1 DQGLHPVA
9 ILQDNNILEAAI
21 KAHPAQVEA
30 LRSFAPS
37 DQLLYSV
44 VLRELETGVIK
55 SAWPERNRLQLL
67 TLVDQL
73 ELVPVDRAVALAYAQ
88 IRATLERHGTP
99 IGANDLWI
107 AAQAQALNAVLVT
120 DNTREFSRVEGLALV
135 NWLR

>member
-1 DQGLHPVA
+1 MAFLLDT
-9 ILQDNNILEAAI
+9 NILVAAI
-21 KAHPAQVEA
+21 KGHPAVVEA
-30 LRSFAPS
+30 LRSLTPS
-37 DQLLYSV
+37 DLLLSSV
-44 VLRELETGVIK
+44 VLGELETGVIK
-55 SAWPERNRLQLL
+55 CAWPERNRLQLL
-67 TLVDQL
+67 ALVEHL

-120 DNTREFSRVEGLALV
+120 DNTREFCRVEGLALV

>member
-1 DQGLHPVA
+1 VA
-9 ILQDNNILEAAI
+9 FLLDTNILVAAI
-21 KAHPAQVEA
+21 KGHPAVVEA
-30 LRSFAPS
+30 LRSLTPS
-37 DQLLYSV
+37 DLLLSSV
-44 VLRELETGVIK
+44 VLGELETGVIK

-67 TLVDQL
+67 ALVDHL

-88 IRATLERHGTP
+88 IRASLERQGTP

-120 DNTREFSRVEGLALV
+120 DNTREFGWVEGLALV